1 MIAYKIKLVLFL
13 YAVCLLAATK
23 ILHKRKENFLLPF
36 NNCKIYFRTK
46 LKQRREAKENIDHR
60 RHQTD
65 LRDRMSRDRK
75 SADVGQSSDRKSS
88 DVGQSRDR
96 KRTDSG
102 QSRDRKRT
110 DSGQPRDRKS
120 ADAGSSRDR

>member
-1 MIAYKIKLVLFL
+1 MFELDFDVKFPLLRLSLFL
-13 YAVCLLAATK
+13 SDLKSTILPSNNRK
-23 ILHKRKENFLLPF
+23 ID
-36 NNCKIYFRTK
+36 FRTK

-75 SADVGQSSDRKSS
+75 SADVGESRDRKSA